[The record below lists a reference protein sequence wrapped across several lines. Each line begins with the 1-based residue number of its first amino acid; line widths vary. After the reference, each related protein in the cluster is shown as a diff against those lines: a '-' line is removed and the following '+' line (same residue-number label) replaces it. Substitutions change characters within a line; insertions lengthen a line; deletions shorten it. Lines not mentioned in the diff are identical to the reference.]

1 MMGTLLG
8 LEQPEATFLAA
19 VIAAVAS
26 LLSLVITAR
35 NAKRSERRAAQ
46 RSLVEATVEELSA
59 VFHENVAT
67 AFTLLQN
74 RKGSQARANALTRC
88 RAASNRLKAL
98 RPRVRIALR
107 GTDEGLRT
115 LSRVPDWAANYA
127 DRPAGEEFLQR
138 ADKLRRALDAVVSRA
153 YSRGRPPR
161 RWERWWVDYHA
172 KRVRV
177 IWQRDFGGRGDQEG
191 VEMRDPLP

>member
-1 MMGTLLG
+1 MIGTLLG

-19 VIAAVAS
+19 VVAALAS

-74 RKGSQARANALTRC
+74 RKGSEARANALTRC
-88 RAASNRLKAL
+88 KAASNRLKML
-98 RPRVRIALR
+98 RHVCESLCEASMMVSEGFHGSQIGLPTTTIVRLARSSCSVRTSCDERSTPWLVAHTREDVPRGGGSAGGWTTTPNACASFGSATSEA
-107 GTDEGLRT
+107 GTT
-115 LSRVPDWAANYA
+115 
-127 DRPAGEEFLQR
+127 
-138 ADKLRRALDAVVSRA
+138 
-153 YSRGRPPR
+153 
-161 RWERWWVDYHA
+161 
-172 KRVRV
+172 
-177 IWQRDFGGRGDQEG
+177 
-191 VEMRDPLP
+191 